1 MRMAR
6 DPESRRRSRHL
17 LLVAYLAFVGLGLP
31 DAVTGVA
38 WPSIRNTF
46 GVGQDGLGLL
56 LSCAAAGYLASSLAA
71 GSLVR
76 RLGIGKLLAASSALV
91 ALALFGYA
99 ATGAW
104 PVFLLCAFALGA
116 GGGAIDAALNLY
128 VAVAFGARQLNWL
141 HAFYGVGA
149 ALGPLLMT
157 AVLAAGWS
165 WRWGNAAIACVL
177 AGLALTY
184 SATRNIWSVAQGP
197 ERGDGV
203 AGGAPVTAGE
213 ALRRP
218 TVRLHAAT
226 FFLLTGVEATAG
238 QWSYTVLTE
247 ARGVS
252 PAVAGACVGG
262 FWALFTLAR
271 VLAGAVV
278 LRVGAVRLARASAAG
293 VAAGAS
299 LFAFP
304 PAGMPL
310 VGVAGLWLAGLALGP
325 LFPGLM
331 AETPRRLGTGTA
343 AHAVGFQVAAAVVGA
358 AVVPALAGALA
369 GHGGLGLEAVAAVL
383 AAGAFL
389 LLAMH
394 ERIVAAAAPVSASPR

>member
-1 MRMAR
+1 MPR
-6 DPESRRRSRHL
+6 DSEGRRRSRRL

-38 WPSIRNTF
+38 WPSIRKTF

-71 GSLVR
+71 GGLVR
-76 RLGIGKLLAASSALV
+76 RLGIGRLLAASSALV
-91 ALALFGYA
+91 ALALAGYA
-99 ATGAW
+99 TTGVW

-116 GGGAIDAALNLY
+116 GGGAIDAALNLF

-177 AGLALTY
+177 AALSLAY
-184 SATRNIWSVAQGP
+184 FATRNVWSVAPGR
-197 ERGDGV
+197 ERGDGD
-203 AGGAPVTAGE
+203 AGGAPVTAGQ
-213 ALRRP
+213 ALRLSA
-218 TVRLHAAT
+218 VRLHVAV

-238 QWSYTVLTE
+238 QWGYTVLTE

-252 PAVAGACVGG
+252 PAVAGVCVGG
-262 FWALFTLAR
+262 FWAMFTVAR
-271 VLAGAVV
+271 VAAGAVV
-278 LRVGAVRLARASAAG
+278 VRVGGVRLARASAAG
-293 VAAGAS
+293 VAAGAL
-299 LFAFP
+299 LFAFS
-304 PAGMPL
+304 PAGAPL
-310 VGVAGLWLAGLALGP
+310 VGVAGLWLVGLALGP

-331 AETPRRLGTGTA
+331 AETPRRLGAGAA
-343 AHAVGFQVAAAVVGA
+343 AHAVGFQVAAAVAGA
-358 AVVPALAGALA
+358 AALPALAGALA
-369 GHGGLGLEAVAAVL
+369 ARGGFGLEAVAAVL
-383 AAGAFL
+383 VVGAFL
-389 LLAMH
+389 FLSMH
-394 ERIVAAAAPVSASPR
+394 ERIVAAADGGGRRG